1 MPFLAQPLSTD
12 DSDFTPDSES
22 SGRLASPNISSVSN
36 KLHIATQVVL
46 RHCDLC
52 LTRIMVPS
60 ALTSSPSGTWI
71 LPDHL
76 ASWAA
81 VAQEDSGL
89 EAPWTSHEVRSL
101 NSLRKQNQT
110 REACAWRRTGL
121 SEPQARTVLPG
132 IFESSSTPLFLGCP

>member
-1 MPFLAQPLSTD
+1 MTVISLLTQRVRAGLQIQTSAQLAINSTLQP
-12 DSDFTPDSES
+12 
-22 SGRLASPNISSVSN
+22 RLCYVTVIFALPV
-36 KLHIATQVVL
+36 
-46 RHCDLC
+46 
-52 LTRIMVPS
+52 IMAPS